1 MKICVT
7 GGMGYIGSHTV
18 IELIKE
24 GHEAVIVDNLVNS
37 NKEVLNRIQTIC
49 KIKPTFYEI
58 DVRDEAK
65 LDGCF
70 NKEHFD
76 AVIHFAGLKSV
87 GESVQKPD
95 LYYDNNIGSSKTLI
109 KVMKK
114 YNVKNIIFSSSATVY
129 GVPTHVPL
137 LETDPVGKAANPYGQ
152 TKIEIEKL
160 LIEEAKSDPTMNVVL
175 LRYFNPVGAHESGL
189 IGEDPNDIPNN
200 LMPYITQVAVGRRE
214 ALTIFGNDYPT
225 KDGTCVRDYIHVV
238 DLALGHLAA
247 LKAIKENWGLKIYN
261 LGTGKGT
268 SVLELVTA
276 FNQANN
282 LNIKYKFGA
291 RRPGDVV
298 ENFANADKALKEL
311 NWKATHTIIDMCHD
325 AYRWQKQNPNGYRK

>member
-24 GHEAVIVDNLVNS
+24 GHDPVIVDNLVNS
-37 NKEVLNRIQTIC
+37 NAEVLNRIQKIT
-49 KIKPTFYEI
+49 KIKPKFYQI
-58 DVRDEAK
+58 DVRDEEK
-65 LDGCF
+65 LDACF
-70 NKEHFD
+70 KQEGFD
-76 AVIHFAGLKSV
+76 VVIHFAGLKSV

-129 GVPTHVPL
+129 GVPKHVPL
-137 LETDPVGKAANPYGQ
+137 VETDPVGKAANPYGQ
-152 TKIEIEKL
+152 TKIEIEKI
-160 LIEEAKSDPTMNVVL
+160 LINEAEQDGKMNVVL

-214 ALTIFGNDYPT
+214 QLTIFGNDYPT
-225 KDGTCVRDYIHVV
+225 KDGTCIRDYIHVV

-268 SVLELVTA
+268 SVLELVKA
-276 FNQANN
+276 FNEVNN
-282 LNIKYKFGA
+282 LNIKYQFGA

-298 ENFANADKALKEL
+298 ENYANADKALKEL
-311 NWKATHTIIDMCHD
+311 NWKATHNIIDMCRD
-325 AYRWQKQNPNGYRK
+325 AYRWQKQNPQGYKK

>member
-24 GHEAVIVDNLVNS
+24 GHVPVIVDNLVNS
-37 NKEVLNRIQTIC
+37 NAEVLNRIE
-49 KIKPTFYEI
+49 KITKVKPVFYQI
-58 DVRDEAK
+58 DVRDEEK
-65 LDGCF
+65 LDACF

-87 GESVQKPD
+87 GESVAKPD

-114 YNVKNIIFSSSATVY
+114 YRVKNIIFSSSATVY
-129 GVPTHVPL
+129 GVPKHVPL
-137 LETDPVGKAANPYGQ
+137 LETDPIGKAANPYGQ

-160 LIEEAKSDPTMNVVL
+160 LIEEANNDGKMNVVL

-189 IGEDPNDIPNN
+189 IGEDPSDIPNN

-225 KDGTCVRDYIHVV
+225 PDGTCVRDYIHVV

-268 SVLELVTA
+268 SVLELVKA

-282 LNIKYKFGA
+282 LNIKYVFGA
-291 RRPGDVV
+291 RRPGDVI
-298 ENFANADKALKEL
+298 ENYANADKAFNEL
-311 NWKATHTIIDMCHD
+311 NWKATHTIVDMCRD
-325 AYRWQKQNPNGYRK
+325 AYRWQKANPNGYRK

>member
-24 GHEAVIVDNLVNS
+24 GHEPVIVDNLVNS
-37 NKEVLNRIQTIC
+37 NPEVLNRIQ
-49 KIKPTFYEI
+49 KITKIMPKFYQI
-58 DVRDEAK
+58 DVRDEEK
-65 LDGCF
+65 LDNCF
-70 NKEHFD
+70 KQEGFD

-95 LYYDNNIGSSKTLI
+95 LYFDNNIGSSKILL

-129 GVPTHVPL
+129 GVPERVPL
-137 LETDPVGKAANPYGQ
+137 LETDPIGQAANPYGQ
-152 TKIEIEKL
+152 TKIEIEKI
-160 LIEEAKSDPTMNVVL
+160 LINEAKQDGKMNVVL

-189 IGEDPNDIPNN
+189 IGEDPSDIPNN

-214 ALTIFGNDYPT
+214 QLTIFGNDYPT
-225 KDGTCVRDYIHVV
+225 KDGTCIRDYIHVV

-268 SVLELVTA
+268 SVLELVKA
-276 FNQANN
+276 FNEANG
-282 LNIKYKFGA
+282 LNIKYCFGA

-298 ENFANADKALKEL
+298 VNYANADKALREL
-311 NWKATHTIIDMCHD
+311 NWKATHNIVDMCRD
-325 AYRWQKQNPNGYRK
+325 AYRWQKQNPQGYKM